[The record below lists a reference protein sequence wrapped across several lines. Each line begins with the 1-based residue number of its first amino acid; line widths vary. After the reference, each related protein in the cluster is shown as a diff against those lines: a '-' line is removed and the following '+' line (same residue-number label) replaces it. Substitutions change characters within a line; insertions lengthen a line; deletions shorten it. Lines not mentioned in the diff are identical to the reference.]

1 MSLYTT
7 ADIGGT
13 SVKLGVADDK
23 GEFLSRDVVPNPVRE
38 EGVDAMLAAVSA
50 KVREYKER
58 YTLSGLA
65 VSTAGVVDESGTVLF
80 AGPNFPGY
88 SGVRLAAKLNALC
101 GLPCA
106 VANDA
111 NCAAL
116 GEAWLGAGKNASPFV
131 CVTLGAGVGSAI
143 LIDGNPL
150 SGAHGFAG
158 ELGCLPFDG
167 GVLED
172 RASARALVRFVAD
185 AKKLSEE
192 SLDGANVLDMARTG
206 DPAALAGI
214 QRQMH
219 ALAAGLASV
228 LLIVDPELVVIG
240 GGLAAGADVLG
251 PVLKEELS
259 LLRAAAP
266 VPKTRICFS
275 ELGNDA
281 GMLGALSYF
290 LRKKSTNL
298 RYISFDRRSRNG
310 RQNQGNV

>member
-1 MSLYTT
+1 MTTALDGAALRMRKGAEMSLYMT

-13 SVKLGVADDK
+13 SVKLGVADEK

-38 EGVDAMLAAVSA
+38 KGVDAMLAVISA
-50 KVREYKER
+50 RSREYAER

-65 VSTAGVVDESGTVLF
+65 VSTAGVVDENGTVLL

-88 SGVRLAAKLNALC
+88 SGTPLAEKLGGLC
-101 GLPCA
+101 GLPCT

-116 GEAWLGAGKNASPFV
+116 GEAWVGAGKNASPFV

-150 SGAHGFAG
+150 SGASGFAG
-158 ELGCLPFDG
+158 EIGCLPFAG

-172 RASARALVRFVAD
+172 IASARALVRFVAG
-185 AKKLSEE
+185 AKKISEE
-192 SLDGANVLDMARTG
+192 ALDGAKVLDMARAG
-206 DPAALAGI
+206 DPAALSGV

-219 ALAAGLASV
+219 ALAAGLAAV

-251 PVLKEELS
+251 PALEKELS
-259 LLRAAAP
+259 LLRAVAP

-275 ELGNDA
+275 DLGNDA

-290 LRKKSTNL
+290 LRKNPSN
-298 RYISFDRRSRNG
+298 
-310 RQNQGNV
+310 